1 MLIWYTSEVVYSYSW
16 FHWIANYIHF
26 RCSLI
31 YKLYFLQYFI
41 ETHLLQIQSPKFNC
55 LWGLSSNTNEGRR
68 PDVLPWYIRV
78 IIWGLLVPLWIFSFC
93 IRETLGE
100 DFGKLRRIPEDQHFS
115 KMRNCVA
122 ESLNVLKRNQII
134 KKFFSVYSYE
144 NRVCL
149 EEKM

>member
-1 MLIWYTSEVVYSYSW
+1 MLLL
-16 FHWIANYIHF
+16 IH
-26 RCSLI
+26 
-31 YKLYFLQYFI
+31 
-41 ETHLLQIQSPKFNC
+41 
-55 LWGLSSNTNEGRR
+55 
-68 PDVLPWYIRV
+68 
-78 IIWGLLVPLWIFSFC
+78 SFC